1 MKFLLSLLI
10 LFFIMFPVCPVLADT
25 TYIIK
30 KHDNPST
37 IAKKFNVSAREIV
50 ELNDLNPRR
59 LTPGMHIMIPTVH
72 VEVIHDEINDENRT
86 PVTTQGEETLSPVG
100 HENRT
105 HIVKKGDTL
114 LKLARTYSVT
124 AAALKEMNHLSSS
137 KIVIG
142 QKLIIRQGEPLEY
155 RVRKGDS
162 LSAIA
167 RKFDTTVHTL
177 RELNSLDTD
186 TIRPGETLQ
195 ISRMNEPESSYK
207 NYKAILSQGTS
218 PDSSVADTAQSM
230 QNEPGL
236 RQTLVRFAKQLLNI
250 PYRFGGNSLLGID
263 CSAFVQK
270 AYRIIGIHLPR
281 SAREQFIEGNPVEK
295 NDLSIGDL
303 VFFRTYASFPSHVGI
318 YLGDNLFIHASSQ
331 RKKVTIDRLDTPY
344 FYKRFIGAKR
354 LLDKNENGTTGLQD
368 ES

>member
-1 MKFLLSLLI
+1 MKIPPSLLI
-10 LFFIMFPVCPVLADT
+10 LFLIMFLVCPVRADT

-37 IAKKFNVSAREIV
+37 IAKNFGVTARDII

-59 LTPGMHIMIPTVH
+59 LKPGMQIMIPVAH
-72 VEVIHDEINDENRT
+72 VEVIHDEINEENRT
-86 PVTTQGEETLSPVG
+86 SVTTQGEKTLSPVG
-100 HENRT
+100 YKNHT

-124 AAALKEMNHLSSS
+124 AAALKEINHLSSS

-142 QKLIIRQGEPLEY
+142 QELMITQADPLVY

-195 ISRMNEPESSYK
+195 VSHLNEPETSYK

-218 PDSSVADTAQSM
+218 SDFSEADTAQSI

-236 RQTLVRFAKQLLNI
+236 RQTLVRVAKQLLNI
-250 PYRFGGNSLLGID
+250 PYRFGGNSHLGID

-281 SAREQFIEGNPVEK
+281 SAREQFTEGDPVEK
-295 NDLSIGDL
+295 TDLSIGDL
-303 VFFRTYASFPSHVGI
+303 VFFRTYAPFPSHVGI

-354 LLDKNENGTTGLQD
+354 LLDKNGKTGLQD